1 MPRADRDGSGEALFL
16 SQLSVI
22 ERVISFV
29 SSRHHLPGSDAD
41 DFGSH
46 VKLKLIENDYAI
58 LEKFEGRSNLRT
70 YLTVVIQRLFLDYR
84 IMAWGKWRPS
94 AEAKRSGEVAIL
106 LERLT
111 QRDGYG
117 LEEAWELMQTNHQIT
132 MSRPKLEA
140 IAARLP
146 QRLRRRFESED
157 ALTGLAADQ
166 LPLDEIVAD
175 RERAAMGAR
184 LESALNKAMAGLE
197 PQDRLIFEL
206 RFRDGRTI
214 ADIARALHLDQKA
227 LYRRVDRCLDALL
240 VGLQASGIDKAQA
253 MEILGS
259 SAVSVEWAEGTDGT
273 LPARPSKSQGE
284 QEWR

>member
-1 MPRADRDGSGEALFL
+1 MPRADREGSGEALFL

-58 LEKFEGRSNLRT
+58 LKKFQGRSSLRT

-94 AEAKRSGEVAIL
+94 AAAKRSGEIAIL

-117 LEEAWELMQTNHQIT
+117 FEEACELMQTNHQIT
-132 MSRPKLEA
+132 MARPELEA

-146 QRLRRRFESED
+146 HRLRRRFEGED
-157 ALTGLAADQ
+157 ALTDLAADQ
-166 LPLDEIVAD
+166 PSMDEIVAD
-175 RERAAMGAR
+175 RERAVSGAR
-184 LESALNKAMAGLE
+184 LESALNTAMAALE
-197 PQDRLIFEL
+197 PQDRLVFEL

-214 ADIARALHLDQKA
+214 AEIARALRLDQKA

-240 VGLQASGIDKAQA
+240 VGLQAGGIDKAQA
-253 MEILGS
+253 MEILRS
-259 SAVSVEWAEGTDGT
+259 SAVSVEWTEEADGT
-273 LPARPSKSQGE
+273 LRARPSMGQGG

>member
-1 MPRADRDGSGEALFL
+1 MPRADREDSGEALFL

-58 LEKFEGRSNLRT
+58 LKKFEGRSNLRT

-94 AEAKRSGEVAIL
+94 AEAKRFGEIAIL

-117 LEEAWELMQTNHQIT
+117 FEEACELMQTNHQIT
-132 MSRPKLEA
+132 MSRPELEA
-140 IAARLP
+140 IDARLP
-146 QRLRRRFESED
+146 HRLRRRFESED

-166 LPLDEIVAD
+166 PSIDEIVAD
-175 RERAAMGAR
+175 RERAVIGAR
-184 LESALNKAMAGLE
+184 LESALNKAMAALE

-214 ADIARALHLDQKA
+214 AEISRALRLDQKA
-227 LYRRVDRCLDALL
+227 LYRRVDRCLAALL
-240 VGLQASGIDKAQA
+240 AGLQAGGIDKAQA
-253 MEILGS
+253 MEILRS
-259 SAVSVEWAEGTDGT
+259 SAVSVEWTEGTDGT
-273 LPARPSKSQGE
+273 LPARPSMGQGE